1 MTPYDI
7 VYKAFLAEVKDDL
20 YIVNE
25 EFPES
30 EAMILD
36 DLTSL
41 LNKAVA
47 RFSYPKVDLRAK
59 DDEAQEFA
67 ADLSL
72 EEVEILA
79 TGMVAAWARRE
90 LYNVDI
96 LTQTMTTK
104 DFNSYSQAPHI
115 NALIRTA
122 EHAEKRLKR
131 MLIKY
136 SIRNEDY
143 TNRLDTLGR

>member
-41 LNKAVA
+41 LNKAIA
-47 RFSYPKVDLRAK
+47 RFSYPKVDLRQK
-59 DDEAQEFA
+59 DDETQEFTETL
-67 ADLSL
+67 DL
-72 EEVEILA
+72 EEIEILA
-79 TGMVAAWARRE
+79 TGMIAAWARRE
-90 LYNVDI
+90 LYNIDI

-115 NALIRTA
+115 NALNKTA
-122 EHAEKRLKR
+122 ENAEKRLKK

-136 SIRNEDY
+136 SIRNKDY
-143 TNRLDTLGR
+143 TNRLDSLGR

>member
-25 EFPES
+25 NFPES
-30 EAMILD
+30 EAMIID

-41 LNKAVA
+41 LNKAVV
-47 RFSYPKVDLRAK
+47 RFSYPRLNLRDK

-67 ADLSL
+67 VDLDL
-72 EEVEILA
+72 EEIEILA

-90 LYNVDI
+90 LYNIDI

-104 DFNSYSQAPHI
+104 DYNSYSQAPHI

-122 EHAEKRLKR
+122 DDADKRLKR

-136 SIRNEDY
+136 SIKNKDY
-143 TNRLDTLGR
+143 TNRLDRLGR